1 MTSRMME
8 IYDFARMEPEAT
20 EDLTEMMRECWPV
33 EIDAIEKVGINLTDA
48 ARNVKEEKF
57 DRRSL

>member
-1 MTSRMME
+1 ME